1 MNQQKPKTRSTM
13 VMVLVCHLL
22 IIAIGLY
29 FYAKSHMWQILVVL
43 IIPLLISVFV
53 VYAYWKEQKSDGQAD
68 EKLQEYVNG
77 DYFSTPQWRERYL
90 QYKQE
95 HPFQSPKLRG
105 MKADLHRRFIT
116 KDAIGFILLGCVF
129 LVVSFL
135 PFPLRINYR
144 IISIIAGLFSIFVG
158 TYFMSGQHIRHFF
171 NRTDLDFEQLE
182 ASYRNGSMLTYQKNG
197 INLGISHVIAYTA
210 QEIFCIENANIASM
224 MREVVR
230 LKKYQDGVY
239 AGETYL
245 HRLYLEA
252 KQPNSP
258 EPLNVRIE
266 LHEFQV
272 EMVLEEFA
280 RMNHGVC
287 SNPIRI
293 TEEMDNQI
301 TVGSFTGE

>member
-1 MNQQKPKTRSTM
+1 
-13 VMVLVCHLL
+13 
-22 IIAIGLY
+22 
-29 FYAKSHMWQILVVL
+29 
-43 IIPLLISVFV
+43 
-53 VYAYWKEQKSDGQAD
+53 
-68 EKLQEYVNG
+68 
-77 DYFSTPQWRERYL
+77 
-90 QYKQE
+90 
-95 HPFQSPKLRG
+95 

-252 KQPNSP
+252 KQPNST

-293 TEEMDNQI
+293 TEETDNQI